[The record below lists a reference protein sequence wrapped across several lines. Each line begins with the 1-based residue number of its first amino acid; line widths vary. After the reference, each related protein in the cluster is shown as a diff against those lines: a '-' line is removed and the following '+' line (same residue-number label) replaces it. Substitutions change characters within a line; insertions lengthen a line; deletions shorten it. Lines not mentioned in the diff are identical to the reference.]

1 MLIISVLMSM
11 KIDAQ
16 ESTAT
21 YYEPELLMVSQPKM
35 ELYTANDE
43 DYAQFYYDVKNIG
56 SETYKGDFII
66 LMEPDVDHY
75 YVKKSIKVKAGE
87 IKRIKLEM
95 DLGLLYYDSVYSVLP
110 VYEFENQW
118 YPLTA
123 YEQFKSISLCLNA
136 PMDVDYVVTKEPEPV
151 VNYSFDVHLQRPPVY
166 GYYYV
171 TPPPGWAYAYG
182 YNPCCVYNN
191 YVVFNG
197 NNWHPGSGVHIVAP
211 VGGTVVTTTVNHTQ
225 SAPRVSGNRYHNS
238 AAVSAGGSNSR
249 RYNGNSS
256 GANVSSGRSRTVHS
270 GSSGVSTS
278 GSRTSSSA
286 GTSSS
291 SSSQRTSSAKPTT
304 TNSSSAISNSSSS
317 RSSSARS
324 SSNSS
329 SSRRSSSKSSSSSSS
344 SSRSGGGRR

>member
-11 KIDAQ
+11 KFYAQ
-16 ESTAT
+16 ESTET

-123 YEQFKSISLCLNA
+123 YEQFKSISLCLAA

-197 NNWHPGSGVHIVAP
+197 NNWHPGGGVHIVAP

-249 RYNGNSS
+249 RYNGNS
-256 GANVSSGRSRTVHS
+256 GGTNVSSGRSRTVHS
-270 GSSGVSTS
+270 SSTSGISTS
-278 GSRTSSSA
+278 GSINSSSARTSSSTTR
-286 GTSSS
+286 TSSSSNS
-291 SSSQRTSSAKPTT
+291 SSSQRKSST
-304 TNSSSAISNSSSS
+304 ISNSSSS
-317 RSSSARS
+317 RS

-329 SSRRSSSKSSSSSSS
+329 SSRRSSSRSSSSSSSS

>member
-11 KIDAQ
+11 KFYAQ
-16 ESTAT
+16 ESTET

-238 AAVSAGGSNSR
+238 AAVSAGGSTSR
-249 RYNGNSS
+249 RYNGNSG

-291 SSSQRTSSAKPTT
+291 SSSQRTSSARPTT
-304 TNSSSAISNSSSS
+304 TNSSSS